1 MNFGIFYNKKR
12 IGIFPGSF
20 SPPHFMHNKV
30 VQDASK
36 VNDLVYV
43 IISPKGRDEIT
54 SNQSF
59 QIWQEYCKLL
69 PKNKIKLLIAKIT
82 PVRTAYELIEKIN
95 LGANA
100 KVTTVNLYA
109 DHDDKD
115 RWDNVEKFSE
125 NIQKV
130 NIIETQ
136 RLFTGSMMRMLLR
149 KGRKREFFKHLPQCD
164 KERVWNILN

>member
-1 MNFGIFYNKKR
+1 MGIPPV
-12 IGIFPGSF
+12 GWQIFPGNF
-20 SPPHFMHNKV
+20 SVPHFGHFKAA
-30 VQDASK
+30 QDAIK
-36 VNDLVYV
+36 INEILYI

-54 SNQSF
+54 SNQSL

-69 PKNKIKLLIAKIT
+69 PKNKIKLLVAKVT
-82 PVRTAYELIEKIN
+82 PVCTAYELIEKIN

-100 KVTTVNLYA
+100 KATTINLYA
-109 DHDDKD
+109 DRDDKD
-115 RWDNVEKFSE
+115 RWDNVEEFSE
-125 NIQKV
+125 NILKV

-164 KERVWNILN
+164 KERVWDILT